1 MLPSI
6 PVLRNFNARM
16 RNSWYYIKEL
26 TDFTKIPLVHIK
38 INFCLTSS
46 KNLVTSYTLLSMTNH
61 DDPAWL
67 CFLTSSKVYFFV
79 SASAILLPEVM
90 KWLSLRACGI
100 SRPRLLGKAS
110 RAKRDHRITKL
121 SKDKWNNG
129 WKTVA
134 PCLSFLAPSVTRVA
148 ICVSR
153 VLLDGLGFLIG
164 LCFTFSGL
172 VLLYLVGF
180 W

>member
-16 RNSWYYIKEL
+16 RNSWYYIKKL

-79 SASAILLPEVM
+79 SASAILLPELM
-90 KWLSLRACGI
+90 KWANEMIIIALAHAVYLAPGSSVRLRERKGITGLPNSLRI
-100 SRPRLLGKAS
+100 SETMGGKQLPHASPFSRHQS
-110 RAKRDHRITKL
+110 RA
-121 SKDKWNNG
+121 WPF
-129 WKTVA
+129 A
-134 PCLSFLAPSVTRVA
+134 CLAFCST
-148 ICVSR
+148 
-153 VLLDGLGFLIG
+153 D
-164 LCFTFSGL
+164 
-172 VLLYLVGF
+172 
-180 W
+180 

>member
-1 MLPSI
+1 
-6 PVLRNFNARM
+6 M
-16 RNSWYYIKEL
+16 RNSWCDIKKL
-26 TDFTKIPLVHIK
+26 TDFTKIPLVQIK
-38 INFCLTSS
+38 RNFCLTSS
-46 KNLVTSYTLLSMTNH
+46 KNLVTSYTLLSITNH

-79 SASAILLPEVM
+79 STSAILLPELM
-90 KWLSLRACGI
+90 KWLSHCACACGI
-100 SRPRLLGKAS
+100 SRPRLLGKAP
-110 RAKRDHRITKL
+110 RAKRDHRTTKL
-121 SKDKWNNG
+121 STLFG
-129 WKTVA
+129 SIASQTVA

-153 VLLDGLGFLIG
+153 VLLDGLGFLLG